1 MKIFLHI
8 QHGPDLHRF
17 TPDIA
22 ATYVIRMPL
31 LVVIHEISE
40 PVVHFARL
48 STEFCDIFKNKHSEQ
63 MKPLDQ

>member
-1 MKIFLHI
+1 
-8 QHGPDLHRF
+8 
-17 TPDIA
+17 
-22 ATYVIRMPL
+22 L